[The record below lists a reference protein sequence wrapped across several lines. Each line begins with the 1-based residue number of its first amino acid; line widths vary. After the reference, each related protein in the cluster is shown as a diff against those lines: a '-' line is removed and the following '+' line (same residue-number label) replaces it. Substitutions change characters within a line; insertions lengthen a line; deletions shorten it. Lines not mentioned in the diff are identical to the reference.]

1 MKRLLALGSL
11 IYCLT
16 VNAQSLFVV
25 QSATI
30 SDLYGSTIVAKILEN
45 ENGATDH
52 IGYFNARQFT
62 HDRSAYSRGLLAG
75 VLRENIKLAKP
86 KIILFLGEPVVEVGV
101 PVKYSSVLVGAAS
114 FNSVAL
120 KAASIH
126 NKKWSSVYVVS
137 DSSILANL
145 RLQELRGQLKDVEV
159 DVRVVSTVLEYR
171 DVLLKLQ
178 REPTGT
184 LVLNVFTLLDE
195 WKEPVGYDE
204 IEQLLVATN
213 RTHVEVGICRRGF
226 KTAFALGPTPME
238 AANLAML
245 PYSQQSKT
253 HISSCANL
261 HRSMTLWPEVYR
273 ATMGK
278 YDIVEGGQ

>member
-45 ENGATDH
+45 ENGATDR

-184 LVLNVFTLLDE
+184 LVLNAFTLLDE

-245 PYSQQSKT
+245 PYIQQSKT

>member
-30 SDLYGSTIVAKILEN
+30 SDLYGSTIVAKILEK
-45 ENGATDH
+45 ENGSTDR

-62 HDRSAYSRGLLAG
+62 HDRSPYSRELLAR
-75 VLRENIKLAKP
+75 VLRENIALAKP
-86 KIILFLGEPVVEVGV
+86 KIVLFLGEPVVDVGI
-101 PVKYSSVLVGAAS
+101 PVKYSSVLVGSTS
-114 FNSVAL
+114 FNTVAL

-126 NKKWSSVYVVS
+126 DKKWSSIYVIS
-137 DSSILANL
+137 DASILANL
-145 RLQELRGQLKDVEV
+145 RLQELRDQLKGVKF
-159 DVRVVSTVLEYR
+159 DVREVSTVIEYR
-171 DVLLKLQ
+171 DVLLTLQ
-178 REPTGT
+178 SEPRGT
-184 LVLNVFTLLDE
+184 LVLNAFTLLDE
-195 WKEPVGYDE
+195 WNEPVCYDE

-213 RTHVEVGICRRGF
+213 RNHVEVGICRRGF
-226 KTAFALGPTPME
+226 KAAFALGPTPKE
-238 AANLAML
+238 AATIAML

-261 HRSMTLWPEVYR
+261 HRSMAMWPEVYR

-278 YDIVEGGQ
+278 YDLVEGGQ